1 MEFTQNKKKGPLGPK
16 PVKSPFVVE
25 QYTKYG
31 KQELPILTNHYH
43 FPGRENTNVKLN
55 VLIDNIWNIP
65 NEHQV
70 AKVKQSNISALYNF

>member
-1 MEFTQNKKKGPLGPK
+1 LLLYCRYKYSKMEFIQNTKKGSLGPK

-31 KQELPILTNHYH
+31 KQELPILTNTYH
-43 FPGRENTNVKLN
+43 FPSRDNINVKLN

-65 NEHQV
+65 KYTV
-70 AKVKQSNISALYNF
+70 

>member
-1 MEFTQNKKKGPLGPK
+1 MEFTQNTKKGSLGPK

-55 VLIDNIWNIP
+55 VLIDNI
-65 NEHQV
+65 
-70 AKVKQSNISALYNF
+70 